1 MTPHSL
7 STVSN
12 SALADN
18 LRRLNRLD
26 YVRVKAANT
35 RSQAE
40 LIQAYVEE
48 AAKRLEMREE
58 GKRS

>member
-1 MTPHSL
+1 MSAHAL
-7 STVSN
+7 SSVTN
-12 SALADN
+12 AALADN

-26 YVRVKAANT
+26 YVRVKIANT
-35 RSQAE
+35 RAQSE